1 MNNPIHVEKLYR
13 KLTRELDSHQSIRHR
28 YTLIRHFNQQLEGD
42 YNLYESYLIQLAEK
56 LPVYSSFVTYSGLD
70 PEILEND
77 IEVFHELSDKF
88 EDIRNS
94 ENFRKA
100 VERLKVVCLV
110 QYICVG
116 EVEKFYQLL
125 FNWYKIKEL
134 IKENIEIKRES
145 AEYLLKISKLLKERV
160 ANINNKDS
168 SVVKSLIHELGQ
180 LLKSEA
186 DSVFVPTVELYKHSD
201 FGVIE
206 YGRLRKLTVQL
217 DRVSSDGYDKIYR
230 RYPVIGIEQAE
241 WPESKK
247 ISEAARRLISNKK
260 KVSDGKY
267 YTGHTHYQTN
277 IAFHDGDSANAAIAH
292 LWFVGLQR
300 KNNQRERYEMQPNIC
315 ITGNVDSAGNLL
327 PVDSEGVVAKAR
339 AAFFS
344 IINYMVVPAS
354 QYLQFLE
361 AIDELQSEYPKRD
374 LIVIS
379 VKNLNELLYD
389 RRLTQHINPS
399 KFTHFV
405 KQAWQKRYEGV
416 GISVIVILVLIIFR
430 LIYGPLDQRPV
441 SGEFEGTLLKVKNES
456 GMIID
461 RIEVGAHTVATEKNN
476 LSTDHSL
483 VTFWKSQN
491 QYSIIWGET
500 GARQNLSISGGLLKK
515 KQINSDEPDWVKT
528 LRYDLQFPNKP
539 EIINGIYLPKK
550 LLSMGQVVESE
561 NSQLITIVNHAPYFP
576 GLLSVR
582 DPNTGIELSH
592 FVNTGRI
599 HDAIILESGGGNRK
613 IAFSGVNNAF
623 DMAFVAFLNI
633 ENITGHSPLNDEYNL
648 LDYSLNESIEYI
660 LIPKTIVGQSV
671 LSARKY
677 NIAERLRYFPESGVL
692 EVYVTDYEQYD
703 RDTVELPA
711 SRSKVYYYF
720 NDDLSLR
727 GVGTSDG
734 YDLTADYLYS
744 NGIID
749 QNPDYR
755 YFENYQEKLLYWDGD
770 RFEGFEAYSALD

>member
-28 YTLIRHFNQQLEGD
+28 YTLIRYFIQQIEGD
-42 YNLYESYLIQLAEK
+42 YNRYESYLIQLAEK
-56 LPVYSSFVTYSGLD
+56 LPVYSSFVTYCGLD
-70 PEILEND
+70 PAILESD
-77 IEVFHELSDKF
+77 IEIFLELADKF
-88 EDIRNS
+88 EDIWKS

-100 VERLKVVCLV
+100 VERLKVVCLI
-110 QYICVG
+110 QYICV
-116 EVEKFYQLL
+116 EEMEKLSQLL
-125 FNWYKIKEL
+125 FNWYKIKEPL
-134 IKENIEIKRES
+134 IVKIEFRTDS
-145 AEYLLKISKLLKERV
+145 EYLLNISKLLKGRV
-160 ANINNKDS
+160 ADINNKDNS
-168 SVVKSLIHELGQ
+168 IVKSLIGELDQ

-186 DSVFVPTVELYKHSD
+186 DSIFVPTVEIYKHSE
-201 FGVIE
+201 FGMIE
-206 YGRLRKLTVQL
+206 YGRLRNLNVQIV
-217 DRVSSDGYDKIYR
+217 RSSSEGYDKIFR

-241 WPESKK
+241 WPESRK
-247 ISEAARRLISNKK
+247 ISEAARSLISNNK

-267 YTGHTHYQTN
+267 YNGHAQYQTN
-277 IAFHDGDSANAAIAH
+277 IAFHDGESANAAIAL

-300 KNNQRERYEMQPNIC
+300 KSNQRERYELQPDLC

-327 PVDSEGVVAKAR
+327 PVDSEGVDAKVR

-344 IINYMVVPAS
+344 MINFMVVPAS
-354 QYLQFLE
+354 QYFQFIE
-361 AIDELQSEYPKRD
+361 AIDKLKRKYPNRD

-399 KFTHFV
+399 KITHIV
-405 KQAWQKRYEGV
+405 KQAWQRRYEGV

-456 GMIID
+456 GVIID
-461 RIEVGAHTVATEKNN
+461 RIEVGAHTVATEQKNIT
-476 LSTDHSL
+476 TDHSL

-491 QYSIIWGET
+491 NYSIIWGET
-500 GARQNLSISGGLLKK
+500 GASQNLSISGGLLKK
-515 KQINSDEPDWVKT
+515 KQVNRQDPDWVKT
-528 LRYDLQFPNKP
+528 LSYDLQFPNKP

-550 LLSMGQVVESE
+550 LLSVGQIVESE
-561 NSQLITIVNHAPYFP
+561 ESKLIAVVNHAPYFP

-582 DPNTGIELSH
+582 DPKTGIELSH

-599 HDAIILESGGGNRK
+599 HDAIILDPGGGSKK

-623 DMAFVAFLNI
+623 DMAFVALLDI
-633 ENITGHSPLNDEYNL
+633 DNITGHSPLNDEYNL

-671 LSARKY
+671 LSDRKY

-692 EVYVTDYEQYD
+692 EVYVTDYEQYK

-711 SRSKVYYYF
+711 SRSNVYYYF

-744 NGIID
+744 KGIID

-755 YFENYQEKLLYWDGD
+755 YFENYQDRLLYWKGD
-770 RFEGFEAYSALD
+770 EFVSFEEFSGTY